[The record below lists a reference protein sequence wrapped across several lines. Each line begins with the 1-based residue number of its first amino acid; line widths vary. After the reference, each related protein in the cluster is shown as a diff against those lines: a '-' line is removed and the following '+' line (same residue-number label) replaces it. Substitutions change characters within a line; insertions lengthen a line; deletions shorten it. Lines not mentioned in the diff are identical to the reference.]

1 MNTGIEPISTPR
13 LSTSANSL
21 TVPSRVNNVT
31 TLSWQRLL
39 CSQRLSRHF
48 RPSNKSKIPCPPSLP
63 LTQTR
68 NDIERDHDRIL
79 FSTPFR
85 RLGDKTQV
93 FPLESIESIRT
104 RLTHSYEVANLARS
118 IGIQLATTYANE
130 LPSDAIR
137 TIPAALAAVGLV
149 HDLGNPPFGHQ
160 GEQSIRSWFKQN
172 KKRLLKQN
180 KRNSKE
186 VNADVSCLTRQQTK
200 DFLEFEGNAQTLRL
214 VAKLQVVGDD
224 LGLNLTVC
232 TLASLMKYVVASD
245 KRNSSNQACKK
256 NGFFSSEQKIV
267 EIIRDYVGL
276 TDTARHPLALVMEAC
291 DDVAYSVIDAEDAV
305 KKDLVSFN
313 DLMTWLRSNGE
324 SHDAT
329 DPVIEY
335 VCGYS
340 ECEHSRLRKQ
350 RLHPAELNDVSMQHF
365 RTKAIHILVCA
376 VLKSF
381 SENYK
386 QIMDGTF
393 SASLVDLSAGSNLC
407 KALKHFD
414 RENAYKHRSVLE
426 IELNGHN
433 VIHRLMD
440 FLWQGIS
447 HRAQFSCVE
456 SRRTNPFAEYVYN
469 RISRNYRRVF
479 EGKINFSYEHDTHPV
494 RYRELQLLT
503 DMVSGMTDQFCI
515 DLYNDLL
522 RHHTMMKPVDG
533 TFS

>member
-1 MNTGIEPISTPR
+1 M
-13 LSTSANSL
+13 
-21 TVPSRVNNVT
+21 T

-39 CSQRLSRHF
+39 CTQRLSRHF
-48 RPSNKSKIPCPPSLP
+48 GARQKPVFPDPETLT

-118 IGIQLATTYANE
+118 IGIQLAATYASD

-160 GEQSIRSWFKQN
+160 GEQSIRSWFKKN
-172 KKRLLKQN
+172 KEKLYSGN
-180 KRNSKE
+180 DNNTAE
-186 VNADVSCLTRQQTK
+186 ENADVSRLTTQETE
-200 DFLEFEGNAQTLRL
+200 DFLNFEGNAQTLRL
-214 VAKLQVVGDD
+214 VAKLQVIGDD

-232 TLASLMKYVVASD
+232 TLNSMMKYVVASD
-245 KRNSSNQACKK
+245 NIDKEMQACKK

-267 EIIRDYVGL
+267 EIIRDCVGL
-276 TDTARHPLALVMEAC
+276 TGTARHPLSLVMEAC
-291 DDVAYSVIDAEDAV
+291 DDIAYSVIDAEDAA
-305 KKDLVSFN
+305 KKDLISCN
-313 DLMTWLRSNGE
+313 DLMTWLKTDGE
-324 SHDAT
+324 SHSAV
-329 DPVIEY
+329 DPIIEY
-335 VCGYS
+335 VCS
-340 ECEHSRLRKQ
+340 CTEDQHKRLRDQK
-350 RLHPAELNDVSMQHF
+350 LHPAELNDVTMQKF
-365 RTKAIHILVCA
+365 RTTAIHVLVCA
-376 VLKSF
+376 VLKAF
-381 SENYK
+381 SENYTE
-386 QIMDGTF
+386 IMKGIF
-393 SASLVDLSAGSNLC
+393 SRNLIDVSVGSELC
-407 KALKHFD
+407 KGMKSFD
-414 RENAYKHRSVLE
+414 RENAYKNRSVLE

-440 FLWQGIS
+440 YLWQGIS
-447 HRAQFSCVE
+447 HREKFSCVM
-456 SRRTNPFAEYVYN
+456 SRRNNPFAEYVYS

-479 EGKINFSYEHDTHPV
+479 EKKVVYSYEHHVQPV

-503 DMVSGMTDQFCI
+503 DMISGMTDQFCI
-515 DLYNDLL
+515 DLYEDL
-522 RHHTMMKPVDG
+522 RHHHSKMRPVDG